1 MIGDNTVMG
10 RIAGLASG
18 LDTGDT
24 PIGTPSSIVKIFKLK
39 LNGNGTLYISP
50 RALTHL
56 LSYSLICLHNSLV
69 FHLKLVPGF
78 RAYFYFLGVGEGGG
92 GVIQ

>member
-1 MIGDNTVMG
+1 MFI
-10 RIAGLASG
+10 SK
-18 LDTGDT
+18 
-24 PIGTPSSIVKIFKLK
+24 SFKLK

-92 GVIQ
+92 WGDSIVTLKHNILPKVIGENSK